1 VNAEANTLEELK
13 EIVRREGMESFL
25 NWKKDFLRQQAMDKI
40 NDLVEIE
47 ISDATLD
54 YLVQRTI
61 ENSKKEKSYEKY
73 LKQAGSE
80 EKLIEELR
88 SGVFDEIKKARFIDE
103 IASREGFRAE
113 EEEIQAYAEEM
124 APYWGISAERAK
136 EMVNTRRDVKEDIV
150 STIIRNKVLDN
161 VIEKASISD
170 MEPSSD
176 EQLEIS
182 ESGVEEAPP
191 KE

>member
-1 VNAEANTLEELK
+1 
-13 EIVRREGMESFL
+13 
-25 NWKKDFLRQQAMDKI
+25 
-40 NDLVEIE
+40 
-47 ISDATLD
+47 
-54 YLVQRTI
+54 
-61 ENSKKEKSYEKY
+61 
-73 LKQAGSE
+73 
-80 EKLIEELR
+80 
-88 SGVFDEIKKARFIDE
+88 
-103 IASREGFRAE
+103 
-113 EEEIQAYAEEM
+113 M

-136 EMVNTRRDVKEDIV
+136 EMVNTRQDVKEDIV

-182 ESGVEEAPP
+182 ESGGEEAPP